1 MMPLSTV
8 SRSLTLK
15 DGKNKAWEK
24 TPGKRSFQVS
34 SPMKTT
40 RLPAW
45 TQESGEEEEERPFKD
60 LSEFPT
66 VHSKAQQFIQ
76 QLFIL
81 QDLPF
86 STRKLSLTT
95 ILHPD
100 LLLLAPIKGS
110 ASPKT
115 LALSWLFCFSWV
127 HLAFSQSMSGQG
139 LDPLLS
145 PPHFVRIPDPQ
156 LFISPMPL
164 KQELPK
170 SKTNTPC
177 RLATPGHSLHLY
189 SLHAGLWSL
198 SPSCTS

>member
-40 RLPAW
+40 RFPAG
-45 TQESGEEEEERPFKD
+45 TQESGEEEEERPFKY

-81 QDLPF
+81 RGLPF
-86 STRKLSLTT
+86 STRKLSLT

-100 LLLLAPIKGS
+100 LLLLVPIKGS
-110 ASPKT
+110 ASPQT
-115 LALSWLFCFSWV
+115 LGSILAALFFLGASCFFPVNEWTGPG
-127 HLAFSQSMSGQG
+127 FSFSSTLCEGTR
-139 LDPLLS
+139 P
-145 PPHFVRIPDPQ
+145 
-156 LFISPMPL
+156 
-164 KQELPK
+164 
-170 SKTNTPC
+170 TT
-177 RLATPGHSLHLY
+177 LHL
-189 SLHAGLWSL
+189 SHA
-198 SPSCTS
+198 P